1 MTITL
6 KDRIEAKEYD
16 GYGDPNDILNMC
28 DVELMKLPPV
38 ECPLTHRF
46 TPGMY
51 IREIFMPKGSI
62 VTSLL
67 HLTTHPF
74 FILKGDVNVYY
85 PGLPV
90 ERYIAPYT
98 GVTKAGTRRL
108 LYNNEDTVW
117 ITCHITD
124 LTDPDE
130 IMESITAND
139 FNPLID
145 KNDTRVNTWRNN
157 LQPSLPQ

>member
-1 MTITL
+1 
-6 KDRIEAKEYD
+6 
-16 GYGDPNDILNMC
+16 
-28 DVELMKLPPV
+28 
-38 ECPLTHRF
+38 
-46 TPGMY
+46 
-51 IREIFMPKGSI
+51 MPKGSI

-74 FILKGDVNVYY
+74 FIMKGDVNVWY

-98 GVTKAGTRRL
+98 GITKAGTRRL
-108 LYNNEDTVW
+108 LFNNEDTVW
-117 ITCHITD
+117 TTCHITD

-145 KNDTRVNTWRNN
+145 NKDPRVNSWRNN
-157 LQPSLPQ
+157 QQKSLTQ

>member
-1 MTITL
+1 MTITI
-6 KDRIEAKEYD
+6 KDRIEAKEYE
-16 GYGDPNDILNMC
+16 GYGDPEDILNLC

-74 FILKGDVNVYY
+74 FIMKGDVNVYY

-108 LYNNEDTVW
+108 LFNNEDTVW

-130 IMESITAND
+130 IMESITSND

-145 KNDTRVNTWRNN
+145 NTNPRVNTWRNN

>member
-1 MTITL
+1 MTITI

-16 GYGDPNDILNMC
+16 GYGNPEDVMNLC

-74 FILKGDVNVYY
+74 FIMKGDVNVYY

-108 LYNNEDTVW
+108 LFNNEDTVW

-130 IMESITAND
+130 IMESITSND

-145 KNDTRVNTWRNN
+145 NTNPRVNTWRNN

>member
-1 MTITL
+1 MTITI
-6 KDRIEAKEYD
+6 KDRIEAKEYE

-74 FILKGDVNVYY
+74 FIMKGDVNVYY

-108 LYNNEDTVW
+108 LFNNEDTVW

-130 IMESITAND
+130 IMESITSND

-145 KNDTRVNTWRNN
+145 NTNPRVNTWRNN

>member
-1 MTITL
+1 MTITI
-6 KDRIEAKEYD
+6 KDRIEAKEYE
-16 GYGDPNDILNMC
+16 GYGDPEDILNLC

-74 FILKGDVNVYY
+74 FIMKGDVNVYY

-108 LYNNEDTVW
+108 LFNNEDTVW

-130 IMESITAND
+130 IMESITSND

-145 KNDTRVNTWRNN
+145 NTNLRVNTWRNN

>member
-1 MTITL
+1 MTITI
-6 KDRIEAKEYD
+6 KDRIEAIEYQ
-16 GYGDPNDILNMC
+16 GYGDPEDVLNMC

-130 IMESITAND
+130 IMESITSND

-145 KNDTRVNTWRNN
+145 NTNPRVNTWRNN

>member
-1 MTITL
+1 MTITI
-6 KDRIEAKEYD
+6 KDRIEAKEYE
-16 GYGDPNDILNMC
+16 GYGDPEDVMNLC

-98 GVTKAGTRRL
+98 GITKAGTRRL

-130 IMESITAND
+130 IMESITSND

-145 KNDTRVNTWRNN
+145 NTNPRVNTWRNN

>member
-1 MTITL
+1 MTITI
-6 KDRIEAKEYD
+6 KDRIEAKEYE
-16 GYGDPNDILNMC
+16 GYGDPEDVMNLC

-98 GVTKAGTRRL
+98 GITKAGTRRL

-130 IMESITAND
+130 IMESITSND

-145 KNDTRVNTWRNN
+145 NANPRVNTWRNN

>member
-1 MTITL
+1 MTITI
-6 KDRIEAKEYD
+6 KDRIEAKEYE
-16 GYGDPNDILNMC
+16 GYGDPEDVLNMC

-98 GVTKAGTRRL
+98 GITKAGTRRL

-130 IMESITAND
+130 IMESITSND

-145 KNDTRVNTWRNN
+145 NKNPRVNTWRNN
-157 LQPSLPQ
+157 LQPSLQQ

>member
-1 MTITL
+1 MTITI
-6 KDRIEAKEYD
+6 KDRIEAKEYE
-16 GYGDPNDILNMC
+16 GYGDPEDVMNLC

-130 IMESITAND
+130 IMESITSND

-145 KNDTRVNTWRNN
+145 NTNPRVNTWRNN
-157 LQPSLPQ
+157 LQPILPQ

>member
-1 MTITL
+1 MTITI
-6 KDRIEAKEYD
+6 KDRIEAKEYE
-16 GYGDPNDILNMC
+16 GYGDPEDVMNLC

-108 LYNNEDTVW
+108 LFNNEDTVW

-130 IMESITAND
+130 IMESITSND

-145 KNDTRVNTWRNN
+145 NTNPRVNTWRNN

>member
-1 MTITL
+1 MTITI

-16 GYGDPNDILNMC
+16 GYGNPEDVMNLC

-108 LYNNEDTVW
+108 LFNNEDTVW

-130 IMESITAND
+130 IMESITSND

-145 KNDTRVNTWRNN
+145 NTNPRVNTWRNN

>member
-6 KDRIEAKEYD
+6 RDKIEAHEYK
-16 GYGDPNDILNMC
+16 GYKDPDDLMNLC

-38 ECPLTHRF
+38 ECKLTHRF

-51 IREIFMPKGSI
+51 IRELLMPKGSI

-67 HLTTHPF
+67 HLTSHPF
-74 FILKGDVNVYY
+74 FVVSGNVNVWY
-85 PGLPV
+85 PGLPI
-90 ERYIAPYT
+90 ETYIAPYT
-98 GVTKAGTRRL
+98 GITKAGTRRL
-108 LYNNEDTVW
+108 LFNNEDTLW
-117 ITCHITD
+117 ITCHVTD

-130 IMESITAND
+130 IMETITAND

-145 KNDTRVNTWRNN
+145 NTDPRVNNWRQNPK
-157 LQPSLPQ
+157 PSLPQ

>member
-1 MTITL
+1 MTITI

-16 GYGDPNDILNMC
+16 GYGNPEDVMNLC

-130 IMESITAND
+130 IMESITSND

-145 KNDTRVNTWRNN
+145 KNNPRVNTWRNN